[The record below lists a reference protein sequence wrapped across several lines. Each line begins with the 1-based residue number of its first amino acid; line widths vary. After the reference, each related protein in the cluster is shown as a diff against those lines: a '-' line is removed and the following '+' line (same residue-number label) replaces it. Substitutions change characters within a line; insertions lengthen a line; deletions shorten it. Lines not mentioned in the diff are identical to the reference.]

1 MSDNPTS
8 PAPKKAATPE
18 IRAAQRW
25 NIVWVVP
32 VIALLLGA
40 WLLYRNFGAQG
51 PRAGVRF
58 DTADGIIAGKT
69 EVRCRSVKVGVV
81 KKVKLAS
88 DLKSVMTYLEMD
100 SDAETLLR
108 TGTRFWV
115 VRARFS
121 VTQFSGVDTLISGSY
136 IELDPGPPGGS
147 LQTDFVGLES
157 PSATSH
163 SVPGQRLLLTAEDTG
178 SLSVGSPIY
187 YRGFEVGRIEGRRL
201 ERDGAKVTYDVF
213 ISEEYSQLVR
223 ENTRFWNTSGLDISA
238 GSEGFKLRT
247 PSLQAMLSGGVSF
260 GVTPGEDPGKVAQ
273 DGMDFP
279 LYPDEDAARHSAFN
293 PRLKYLLLFDQT
305 VRGLT
310 EKAPVEF
317 RGIMIGRVAGISF
330 DLAPATGDTRIPVL
344 IEIDPALMWPETA
357 REMIKPDAEFLKDA
371 VTKGLR
377 AALKTGSLL
386 TGSLFVDLDY
396 YEDTAPAKLGISG
409 EYITIPTVSSG
420 FAQMEA
426 KLSAILDK
434 IQALPLDKAI
444 AEFAA
449 AASEAKTTL
458 AESRAALKE
467 IETTLAAAR
476 KTLENPQFRELPAD
490 LRKTLEQ
497 LQKSVASIGPD
508 GAVQGD
514 LLRTLDELRAALR
527 AMKSLTNTLDEKP
540 NSLLF
545 GRESSGNPTPKAPPK
560 SSRGSGH

>member
-1 MSDNPTS
+1 LSDNPK
-8 PAPKKAATPE
+8 PPPPKKAATPE

-40 WLLYRNFGAQG
+40 WLLYRNFAAQG
-51 PRAGVRF
+51 PSARIRF
-58 DTADGIIAGKT
+58 DTADGIVAGKT

-81 KKVKLAS
+81 KKVKLAD

-100 SDAETLLR
+100 SEATNLLR

-115 VRARFS
+115 VRPRFS
-121 VTQFSGVDTLISGSY
+121 VTELSGVDTLITGPY

-147 LQTDFVGLES
+147 ARTDFIGLES

-163 SVPGQRLLLTAEDTG
+163 SVPGQRLVLTANETG

-223 ENTRFWNTSGLDISA
+223 ENTQFWNTSGVDISA

-260 GVTPGEDPGKVAQ
+260 GVTSGEEPGNVAQ
-273 DGMDFP
+273 DGMNFP
-279 LYPDEDAARHSAFN
+279 LYPDEDAARHSAFD

-310 EKAPVEF
+310 EKSTVEF

-344 IEIDPALMWPETA
+344 IEIDPALMWPENA
-357 REMIKPDAEFLKDA
+357 RNMTKPDAEFLKDA
-371 VTKGLR
+371 VANGLR

-396 YEDTAPAKLGISG
+396 YEDAAPAKLGISG

-434 IQALPLDKAI
+434 IQALPIDRAVT
-444 AEFAA
+444 EFAA

-458 AESRAALKE
+458 AESRTTLKE
-467 IETTLAAAR
+467 IETTMAAAR

-490 LRKTLEQ
+490 LRKTLDE
-497 LQKSVASIGPD
+497 LQKSVASMGPD

-527 AMKSLTNTLDEKP
+527 SMKMMTTTIEDKP
-540 NSLLF
+540 NSLIF
-545 GRESSGNPTPKAPPK
+545 GRESSGNPTPKAP
-560 SSRGSGH
+560 RRSGH